1 MKKLNKMT
9 KEQKEVVDL
18 LLDNTAKTVVM
29 VVTAYL
35 IGWAF
40 TKGMIKAAGKPRGFV
55 IYKAKG

>member
-1 MKKLNKMT
+1 MT

-55 IYKAKG
+55 IYKARG